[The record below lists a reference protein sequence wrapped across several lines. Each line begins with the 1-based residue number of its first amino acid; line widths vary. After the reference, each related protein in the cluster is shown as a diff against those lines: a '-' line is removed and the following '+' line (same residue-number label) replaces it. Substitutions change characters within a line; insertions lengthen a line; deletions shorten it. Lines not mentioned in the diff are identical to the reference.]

1 MLMQDSEV
9 ANSDGWYVYKSSDED
24 GLFMPEMWDYET
36 MKEEYPLVYQ
46 EMKVIYSILEMFIKS
61 QATEYGYYFSET
73 HETDEPSDLPTQWD
87 ENDEKKE
94 EEIWKTVYNTPLSYY
109 YQAGEYHHISVHR
122 SDEFTYYA
130 ISLRGC
136 SFSSALTEYVR
147 IRNDS

>member
-1 MLMQDSEV
+1 MENSEV

-36 MKEEYPLVYQ
+36 MKEEYPLVHQ
-46 EMKVIYSILEMFIKS
+46 EMKVIYSILEMFIRT

-73 HETDEPSDLPTQWD
+73 HETDEPSDLPTEWD

-94 EEIWKTVYNTPLSYY
+94 EKIWKTVYDTPMSYY

-130 ISLRGC
+130 ISLHGC
-136 SFSSALTEYVR
+136 SFQSALTEYVR
-147 IRNDS
+147 IRNNDS

>member
-1 MLMQDSEV
+1 
-9 ANSDGWYVYKSSDED
+9 
-24 GLFMPEMWDYET
+24 
-36 MKEEYPLVYQ
+36 
-46 EMKVIYSILEMFIKS
+46 MKVIYLIVEMFIRN
-61 QATEYGYYFSET
+61 QATEYGYYFSES
-73 HETDEPSDLPTQWD
+73 HETDEPSDLPTQWG

-122 SDEFTYYA
+122 SKEFTYYG

-147 IRNDS
+147 IRNETL

>member
-1 MLMQDSEV
+1 MEDSKV
-9 ANSDGWYVYKSSDED
+9 ANSDGWYMFNSSDED
-24 GLFMPEMWDYET
+24 GLFSPEDWEVSE
-36 MKEEYPLVYQ
+36 KYPLVAAEQ
-46 EMKVIYSILEMFIKS
+46 KVIHSVLKLFVKGD
-61 QATEYGYYFSET
+61 YGHYFSEI

-94 EEIWKTVYNTPLSYY
+94 KEIWKTVYDTPMSYY

-122 SDEFTYYA
+122 SKEFTYYA

-147 IRNDS
+147 IRNDDS